1 MHERLATGRLG
12 VNQGSKRV
20 DCCDVCTHFATIT
33 RPHIT
38 SVVKDLF
45 ESLGVHE
52 RDLKTQLEGWWE
64 AAFVEDIHQLR
75 RLHRELE
82 EFVERKPE
90 TPFCDDWALYKDI
103 GGLKKFVQAWKQEF
117 VR

>member
-1 MHERLATGRLG
+1 MHERLAMGRLG

-38 SVVKDLF
+38 RVVKDLF
-45 ESLGVHE
+45 ETLGEHE
-52 RDLKTQLEGWWE
+52 GDLKTQLEGWWE
-64 AAFVEDIHQLR
+64 AAFVEDFDQLS

-90 TPFCDDWALYKDI
+90 TTFCAEWAVYKDI
-103 GGLKKFVQAWKQEF
+103 GGLKNFVQAWKQEF